1 MDEKEREMLC
11 KKLNKL
17 GIELWYIKHLGLILN
32 ELIENNSGNICS
44 SGICA
49 LSDILN
55 RTISGSY
62 KQMDTISRKL
72 GI

>member
-11 KKLNKL
+11 QKLNKL

-49 LSDILN
+49 LSEILN

>member
-11 KKLNKL
+11 QKLNKL

-32 ELIENNSGNICS
+32 ELIENNSGNICP

-49 LSDILN
+49 LSEILN
-55 RTISGSY
+55 RTIAGSC
-62 KQMDTISRKL
+62 KQMNTISRKL

>member
-11 KKLNKL
+11 QKLNKL
-17 GIELWYIKHLGLILN
+17 GIELWYVKHLGLILN

-49 LSDILN
+49 LSEILN